1 MNFSFKLAIKYLILL
16 ISGFGIL
23 YLAFKDQDLE
33 KIWAEI
39 KHANLYWVCI
49 SATFVLIANI
59 LRALRWRML
68 YQSINYNIGFWST
81 FHALIIGYLAN
92 LALPRLG
99 EIARCSVLLRTNK
112 IPLSSSIGTVVTERL
127 IDVAVLLLMGVLI
140 LLFQYNLVFDF
151 LYQTIY
157 LGLIDR
163 LQTINYYI
171 ISAVCLCLIIGVFFI
186 ISFLK
191 SKINKKFIRVL
202 VGLKQGF
209 NSVTQVKN
217 KTLFIIYT
225 TGIWIFYFISMYTCF
240 FSIESTRNLG
250 FSAAFTAL
258 VFSSFA
264 MVAPVQGGIGIFH
277 WMVAKALV
285 LYSIPFNEG
294 LTYATIIHSA
304 QVLITLFLGT
314 ISLTAVFTEKRNE
327 NVNISK

>member
-1 MNFSFKLAIKYLILL
+1 LAIKYLILL
-16 ISGFGIL
+16 TIGFGIL

-39 KHANLYWVCI
+39 KHANFYWVCI
-49 SATFVLIANI
+49 SASCVLIANT

-68 YQSINYNIGFWST
+68 YQSINYNIDFWPT

-92 LALPRLG
+92 LALPRFG
-99 EIARCSVLLRTNK
+99 EIGRCSVLLRTNK

-127 IDVAVLLLMGVLI
+127 LDVAILLLMGVII

-151 LYQTIY
+151 LNQTIY
-157 LGLIDR
+157 LSLINR
-163 LQTINYYI
+163 LQNINFYLLAVI
-171 ISAVCLCLIIGVFFI
+171 GISLIIGVFFI

-191 SKINKKFIRVL
+191 SKINKKFLRIF

-209 NSVTQVKN
+209 NSATQVKS
-217 KTLFIIYT
+217 KALFILYT
-225 TGIWIFYFISMYTCF
+225 VGIWIFYFLSMYTCF
-240 FSIESTRNLG
+240 FSIDSTQNLG

-264 MVAPVQGGIGIFH
+264 MIAPVQGGIGIFH

-294 LTYATIIHSA
+294 LAYATIIHSS
-304 QVLITLFLGT
+304 QVLITLLLGT
-314 ISLTAVFTEKRNE
+314 ISLTIVLTEKEGRM
-327 NVNISK
+327 

>member
-1 MNFSFKLAIKYLILL
+1 MAVKYLILL
-16 ISGFGIL
+16 TIGFGIL
-23 YLAFKDQDLE
+23 YLAFKGQDL
-33 KIWAEI
+33 KQIWAEI
-39 KHANLYWVCI
+39 KHADFYWVFI
-49 SATFVLIANI
+49 SASCVFIANI

-68 YQSINYNIGFWST
+68 YRSINYNVGFWST

-92 LALPRLG
+92 LALPRFG
-99 EIARCSVLLRTNK
+99 EIARCSVLLRSNK

-127 IDVAVLLLMGVLI
+127 LDVAVLLLMGVLI

-157 LGLIDR
+157 LSLIDR
-163 LQTINYYI
+163 LQTVNYYVLAAI
-171 ISAVCLCLIIGVFFI
+171 CFAIIIGGFFI

-191 SKINKKFIRVL
+191 SKINKKFLRIF
-202 VGLKQGF
+202 VGLKQGI
-209 NSVTQVKN
+209 NSVTKVKS
-217 KTLFIIYT
+217 KTLFTFYT
-225 TGIWIFYFISMYTCF
+225 VGIWTFYFLSMYTCF
-240 FSIESTRNLG
+240 FSIASTQNLG
-250 FSAAFTAL
+250 FSVAFTAL

-304 QVLITLFLGT
+304 QVLITLLLGT
-314 ISLTAVFTEKRNE
+314 ISLITVLTKKSEG

>member
-1 MNFSFKLAIKYLILL
+1 LSSKLATKYLILL
-16 ISGFGIL
+16 TIGFGIL
-23 YLAFKDQDLE
+23 YLAFKDQNSE

-39 KHANLYWVCI
+39 KQANLCWVFI
-49 SATFVLIANI
+49 SATCVFIANI

-68 YQSINYNIGFWST
+68 YQSINYNVGFWST

-92 LALPRLG
+92 LALPRFG

-127 IDVAVLLLMGVLI
+127 LDVAVLLLMGVLI

-151 LYQTIY
+151 LYQNIY
-157 LGLIDR
+157 LSLLDR
-163 LQTINYYI
+163 LQTINFYVLAAI
-171 ISAVCLCLIIGVFFI
+171 CFAMIIGGFFI

-191 SKINKKFIRVL
+191 SKINKKFLRIFI
-202 VGLKQGF
+202 GLKQGI
-209 NSVTQVKN
+209 NSVTKVKS
-217 KTLFIIYT
+217 KTLFTFYT
-225 TGIWIFYFISMYTCF
+225 VGIWIFYFLSMYTCF
-240 FSIESTRNLG
+240 FSIPSTQSLG

-304 QVLITLFLGT
+304 QVLITLLLGT
-314 ISLTAVFTEKRNE
+314 ISLITVLTKKNE
-327 NVNISK
+327 WNVNISK

>member
-1 MNFSFKLAIKYLILL
+1 MNFSFKLATKYLILL
-16 ISGFGIL
+16 AIGFGIL

-39 KHANLYWVCI
+39 IQANLYWVCL
-49 SATFVLIANI
+49 SASCVLIANV

-68 YQSINYNIGFWST
+68 YKSINYNIGFEAT

-92 LALPRLG
+92 LALPRFG
-99 EIARCSVLLRTNK
+99 EIGRCSVLLRTEK

-127 IDVAVLLLMGVLI
+127 IDVAILFFMGLLI
-140 LLFQYNLVFDF
+140 LIFQYHLIFDF

-157 LGLIDR
+157 LNLINKF
-163 LQTINYYI
+163 QNINYYVLI
-171 ISAVCLCLIIGVFFI
+171 VIVLVLIIGGFFI
-186 ISFLK
+186 IRLLK
-191 SKINKKFIRVL
+191 SKINKKFLRIF

-209 NSVTQVKN
+209 NSVTQVKS
-217 KTLFIIYT
+217 KTLFTIYT
-225 TGIWIFYFISMYTCF
+225 IGIWVFYFLSMYTCF
-240 FSIESTRNLG
+240 FSIHSTQNLG

-285 LYSIPFNEG
+285 LYSIPFYEG

-304 QVLITLFLGT
+304 QVLITLILGT
-314 ISLTAVFTEKRNE
+314 VSLIIVLTKRND